1 MSQKK
6 QDHSNQ
12 YYISQFENK
21 YTQSSKLHIITII
34 NTLIIHNDIYGFGIY
49 FKRDRK
55 EFTIVL
61 KLKDVKGKNWIQMTY
76 KLTDDNEFK
85 RMVKKGGLGP
95 KELYNSLLSDG
106 YTFNELAPIQ
116 IANSSEIS
124 SISNPLSN
132 SLDVEYNL
140 AKFNKFDGGKNISR
154 RRMIRRLRKSKKY
167 I

>member
-1 MSQKK
+1 MSKK
-6 QDHSNQ
+6 QDHSNT
-12 YYISQFENK
+12 YYLSQFENT
-21 YTQSSKLHIITII
+21 YTQSSKLTIITII

-76 KLTDDNEFK
+76 KLTDDNQFK
-85 RMVKKGGLGP
+85 KMVKKGDLGP
-95 KELYNSLLSDG
+95 KELYNSLLMDG

-116 IANSSEIS
+116 IANSSEIL
-124 SISNPLSN
+124 SITNPLSN

-140 AKFNKFDGGKNISR
+140 AKFNKFDGGKNSSR
-154 RRMIRRLRKSKKY
+154 KKNIRRLRKSKRY
-167 I
+167 F